1 MVVLDTLGAAE
12 LCQVIA
18 TFRDGLRSHQEVIN
32 RLNVYPVPDGDTG
45 TNMALTLESVIKEID
60 DLPAL
65 DLEAACKAIS
75 HGSLMGARGNSGVIL
90 SQLLRGIADGLNCQS
105 GRPGGLEMAE
115 ALTLADSLAR
125 EAVMRP
131 VEGTILTVARGAA
144 EGAAAAAAAGK
155 SLIDVAESSRAGA
168 AEALALTPSLLPVLA
183 QAGVVDA
190 GGTGYLLL
198 FDALLSVIDGRS
210 MPDAPDLPD
219 TDFGPTNPEEFGVAL
234 GAADDLEANLAGLR
248 YEVMY
253 LLEAADDTIPAFK
266 EVWAGLGDS
275 IVVVGGDG
283 LWNCHIH
290 TDDIG
295 AAIEASL
302 DAGRPK
308 TIRVTDLLEQVEEER
323 WVREGATTQGS
334 GPAEVPPGPPPITG
348 VVAVAT
354 GDGVGRIFRSLGV
367 QRLIAGGQSMNPSTA
382 ELVDAVEALRSE
394 QVIILP
400 NNGNI
405 RAVADRVHDLT
416 EKSVWVVPTETIA
429 EGFAALLAYDPEA
442 DGRVNAEGMEASARK
457 VVPGEVTRAVR
468 DSDSRAGAIVTGDW
482 LGLSRQG
489 IEVIE
494 DTLAGA
500 SCALLEVLITD
511 SHDLV
516 TIIEGDGSSVADT
529 RRITEWLGD
538 HHPEVETEVHHG
550 GQPLYPYLFSIE

>member
-1 MVVLDTLGAAE
+1 
-12 LCQVIA
+12 
-18 TFRDGLRSHQEVIN
+18 
-32 RLNVYPVPDGDTG
+32 
-45 TNMALTLESVIKEID
+45 
-60 DLPAL
+60 
-65 DLEAACKAIS
+65 
-75 HGSLMGARGNSGVIL
+75 
-90 SQLLRGIADGLNCQS
+90 
-105 GRPGGLEMAE
+105 
-115 ALTLADSLAR
+115 
-125 EAVMRP
+125 
-131 VEGTILTVARGAA
+131 
-144 EGAAAAAAAGK
+144 
-155 SLIDVAESSRAGA
+155 
-168 AEALALTPSLLPVLA
+168 
-183 QAGVVDA
+183 
-190 GGTGYLLL
+190 
-198 FDALLSVIDGRS
+198 
-210 MPDAPDLPD
+210 
-219 TDFGPTNPEEFGVAL
+219 
-234 GAADDLEANLAGLR
+234 
-248 YEVMY
+248 
-253 LLEAADDTIPAFK
+253 
-266 EVWAGLGDS
+266 
-275 IVVVGGDG
+275 VVVGGDG

>member
-1 MVVLDTLGAAE
+1 
-12 LCQVIA
+12 
-18 TFRDGLRSHQEVIN
+18 
-32 RLNVYPVPDGDTG
+32 
-45 TNMALTLESVIKEID
+45 
-60 DLPAL
+60 
-65 DLEAACKAIS
+65 
-75 HGSLMGARGNSGVIL
+75 
-90 SQLLRGIADGLNCQS
+90 
-105 GRPGGLEMAE
+105 
-115 ALTLADSLAR
+115 
-125 EAVMRP
+125 
-131 VEGTILTVARGAA
+131 
-144 EGAAAAAAAGK
+144 
-155 SLIDVAESSRAGA
+155 
-168 AEALALTPSLLPVLA
+168 
-183 QAGVVDA
+183 
-190 GGTGYLLL
+190 
-198 FDALLSVIDGRS
+198 
-210 MPDAPDLPD
+210 
-219 TDFGPTNPEEFGVAL
+219 
-234 GAADDLEANLAGLR
+234 
-248 YEVMY
+248 
-253 LLEAADDTIPAFK
+253 
-266 EVWAGLGDS
+266 
-275 IVVVGGDG
+275 
-283 LWNCHIH
+283 
-290 TDDIG
+290 
-295 AAIEASL
+295 
-302 DAGRPK
+302 
-308 TIRVTDLLEQVEEER
+308 
-323 WVREGATTQGS
+323 
-334 GPAEVPPGPPPITG
+334 